1 MLELLSSTLH
11 ARADDVIWATGVGQH
26 QMWAM
31 QYLSCERSRSF
42 LTSGGHGTMGFGVP
56 AAVGAAAARPGATV
70 VCVDGD
76 GSFQMTAQELA
87 TAVVADLPVLVVIL
101 NNQVLGMV
109 DQWQQQFYESRRS
122 HVDLSRPTDCAAVAR
137 GFGAAAWT
145 VRSETELLPALDAAL
160 ACGRAAVLDVHVA
173 LGEILYPMI
182 EPGAAAVEMV
192 EHPALVA
199 ARVAGDASA
208 AAASA
213 APAEDAAR

>member
-1 MLELLSSTLH
+1 
-11 ARADDVIWATGVGQH
+11 
-26 QMWAM
+26 MWAM
-31 QYLSCERSRSF
+31 QYLACERPRSF

-87 TAVVADLPVLVVIL
+87 TAVAAELPIVVVIL
-101 NNQVLGMV
+101 DNQVLGMV
-109 DQWQQQFYESRRS
+109 DQWQQQFYDARRS
-122 HVDLSRPTDCAAVAR
+122 HVDLSRPADCAAVAR

-145 VRSETELLPALDAAL
+145 VRSEQELLPALDAAL

-173 LGEILYPMI
+173 PGEILYPMI

-199 ARVAGDASA
+199 ARAAGADAVRAAGADAVFGADA
-208 AAASA
+208 AAA
-213 APAEDAAR
+213 DAAGETAR